1 MMRVV
6 ALSGGI
12 GGAKLALGLYK
23 ALAPSELTVIVN
35 TGDDIELHGLRI
47 SPDVDT
53 VMYTLV
59 GLVDPGKGWG
69 MKDDSFRCLQSLH
82 DGYHQETW
90 FNLGD
95 RDLSTH
101 ILRTKMLRDGRV
113 LSEVTRKLCDLI
125 GLEDVGILP
134 MTDDMV
140 TSHVRIGDGS
150 SIHFEEYFVKRGCKD
165 KILGIEY
172 VGSEKAR
179 AAAGV
184 TEAID
189 DADAIIICPSNPIA
203 SIGPILSI
211 PSIAAAVR
219 GARCPVIAVSPL
231 VGGRAVKGPTEDFM
245 NALGMEVSARG
256 IGEYYRDTVTHLVI
270 DTADAQSAPTVK
282 SLGLR
287 VLVTNTLMHSLDDKI
302 RLAQD
307 VLALVP

>member
-23 ALAPSELTVIVN
+23 ALAPNELTVIVN

-47 SPDVDT
+47 SPDVDI
-53 VMYTLV
+53 VMYTLAD
-59 GLVDPGKGWG
+59 LVDPVKGWG
-69 MKDDSFRCLQSLH
+69 MKDDSFGCLRSLH
-82 DGYHQETW
+82 DTYHQETW

-95 RDLSTH
+95 GDLSTH

-113 LSEVTRKLCDLI
+113 LSEVTRELCGLV
-125 GLEDVGILP
+125 GLEDVSILP
-134 MTDDMV
+134 MTDDIV

-150 SIHFEEYFVKRGCKD
+150 SIHFEDYFVKRGCKD
-165 KILGIEY
+165 KILGIKY
-172 VGSEKAR
+172 VGSEKTR

-184 TEAID
+184 IEAMD
-189 DADAIIICPSNPIA
+189 DADAIVICPSNPVA

-219 GARCPVIAVSPL
+219 DARCPVIAVSPL

-270 DTADAQSAPTVK
+270 DTADAQSAPMVK